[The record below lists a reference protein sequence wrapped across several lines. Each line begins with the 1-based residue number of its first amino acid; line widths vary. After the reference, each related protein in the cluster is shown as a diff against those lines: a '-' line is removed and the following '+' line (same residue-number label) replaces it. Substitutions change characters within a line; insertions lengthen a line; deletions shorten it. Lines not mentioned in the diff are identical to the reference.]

1 MNAVSAVFFFAV
13 LRASLAGYG
22 GMWFLPV
29 VAGEAVN
36 ASLAFLCIAVGHWA
50 LRSLAKSDHDPAE
63 RVMHVATFAI
73 LFAAFGKGWIEPHI
87 RLSSAFDV
95 DSHLNPP
102 LILIGALVGM
112 ASERLTRSL
121 GVSARAGTLWATAG
135 WLMVGPLLYA
145 NFDHIVAG
153 RRLASAATIAATFAG
168 LALVITALGRV
179 FGAVRLRNFLMAV
192 AAGALAFVAVG
203 PSSVGDHARADADS
217 VVVVVVD
224 TLRAD
229 MLDTPAGSTAH
240 PMPRLA
246 EIARRGIRFTNAVA
260 PSPWTLPSTATILSG
275 MNPYRH
281 RVGAIAGTMALR
293 GRPDAFQLAPTLR
306 AAGFQSASF
315 VNNPYLRPYYGFDA
329 GTLLFRRYHGTAH
342 DGTALAMSWMSR
354 HDYRPFFTLLHLMDP
369 HWPYEAPAGFDD
381 ERGECSA
388 CDDLSRLQY
397 EVVDAEVRAEVERR
411 YRAEVAFTDHEIGR
425 FYDELDKHH
434 LLERTWIIVTS
445 DHGEEFWD
453 RGGFLHGH
461 SLYDELLRVP
471 LVLIPPRGSR
481 MPSVRVVDHQV
492 RLEDIAPTVL
502 EIALGEGVSDQKRVL
517 ADGSPATL
525 RFDGRSL
532 LEFVVGENEEAVDS
546 EPRTALLGFVQ
557 AESSLRYGV
566 RGRHYKL
573 IDQGEGKFRLLYDL
587 LRDPEETRNLAAQ
600 NPDTVRLLMKA
611 PREMGLDPLQNPS
624 RIDTAGPV
632 QTLDA
637 DLADEL
643 RSLGYLD

>member
-1 MNAVSAVFFFAV
+1 
-13 LRASLAGYG
+13 
-22 GMWFLPV
+22 
-29 VAGEAVN
+29 
-36 ASLAFLCIAVGHWA
+36 
-50 LRSLAKSDHDPAE
+50 
-63 RVMHVATFAI
+63 
-73 LFAAFGKGWIEPHI
+73 
-87 RLSSAFDV
+87 
-95 DSHLNPP
+95 
-102 LILIGALVGM
+102 
-112 ASERLTRSL
+112 
-121 GVSARAGTLWATAG
+121 
-135 WLMVGPLLYA
+135 
-145 NFDHIVAG
+145 
-153 RRLASAATIAATFAG
+153 
-168 LALVITALGRV
+168 
-179 FGAVRLRNFLMAV
+179 
-192 AAGALAFVAVG
+192 
-203 PSSVGDHARADADS
+203 
-217 VVVVVVD
+217 
-224 TLRAD
+224 
-229 MLDTPAGSTAH
+229 
-240 PMPRLA
+240 
-246 EIARRGIRFTNAVA
+246 
-260 PSPWTLPSTATILSG
+260 
-275 MNPYRH
+275 
-281 RVGAIAGTMALR
+281 
-293 GRPDAFQLAPTLR
+293 
-306 AAGFQSASF
+306 
-315 VNNPYLRPYYGFDA
+315 
-329 GTLLFRRYHGTAH
+329 
-342 DGTALAMSWMSR
+342 
-354 HDYRPFFTLLHLMDP
+354 
-369 HWPYEAPAGFDD
+369 
-381 ERGECSA
+381 
-388 CDDLSRLQY
+388 
-397 EVVDAEVRAEVERR
+397 
-411 YRAEVAFTDHEIGR
+411 
-425 FYDELDKHH
+425 
-434 LLERTWIIVTS
+434 
-445 DHGEEFWD
+445 
-453 RGGFLHGH
+453 LHGH